1 MAIHI
6 GEYIREEVRKQEF
19 SDQEVASY
27 LNISKSAVEKIYMR
41 DEIYASRIEK
51 FCALL
56 KKDMFAFYYQKEPLK
71 GIHQNSIE
79 KLEKEIEALKKT
91 IDEKDEI
98 IADKKNIIDFLKQTT
113 TSSQAPSTE
122 SSVTRKSKSDR
133 KK

>member
-1 MAIHI
+1 MGIHI
-6 GEYIREEVRKQEF
+6 GEYIREEVRKQEI
-19 SDQEVASY
+19 SDPEVASY

-41 DEIYASRIEK
+41 DEIYASRLEK
-51 FCALL
+51 FSELL

-71 GIHQNSIE
+71 SIHQDSIR

-91 IDEKDEI
+91 IEEKDEI

-113 TSSQAPSTE
+113 TSSQTPSTE
-122 SSVTRKSKSDR
+122 PSVASKSKSSR